1 MKGRSWS
8 MAVLGLFLTG
18 CAADPPARTYVL
30 APPAGDEPQG
40 LVPVGMPVLQ
50 LQRIVV
56 PDYLDTTDILLR
68 IGANEIKASP
78 TGRWGERLSQGLDHA
93 LGAALATRLPQDRIA
108 VASSSDRSAKR
119 LTVIVDAFDVRPDGR
134 SVLTASWTILDP
146 NPDVA
151 PRTGRGVF
159 ATPAPSGSISD
170 ASIVAAMSQTIG
182 LLADRIATDAEV
194 PPS

>member
-1 MKGRSWS
+1 MV
-8 MAVLGLFLTG
+8 ALALLLTG
-18 CAADPPARTYVL
+18 CSSDPPAHIYVL
-30 APPAGDEPQG
+30 SPPAEDKRQD
-40 LVPVGMPVLQ
+40 LVTVETPVLE

-93 LGAALATRLPQDRIA
+93 LSAALVTRLPQDRITL
-108 VASSSDRSAKR
+108 ASSSDRSAKR

-151 PRTGRGVF
+151 PRTGRGDF
-159 ATPAPSGSISD
+159 ATPAASGSTGD

-182 LLADRIATDAEV
+182 LLADRIATDAQV